1 MGSTNGTIP
10 LEEYPDNDEAAYEV
24 VTGGITDITAPIS
37 SRHAVSKREVREM
50 FLKFMRSSPELMQLP
65 REEQIRQF
73 NLFRREVSCP
83 RIEPEILMDLLVP
96 AQ

>member
-1 MGSTNGTIP
+1 MGSTNGTVP

-24 VTGGITDITAPIS
+24 VVGGITDITAPIS
-37 SRHAVSKREVREM
+37 RRRTVSKREVREM
-50 FLKFMRSSPELMQLP
+50 FLKFMRSSPELTQLP

-83 RIEPEILMDLLVP
+83 RIETDILADLLVP
-96 AQ
+96 AP